1 MSPSADPFVAPGHNL
16 NKLGRSSLGDAT
28 YWSNINAL
36 GLVVAEKKCF
46 FVFLYIRIFKTCDP
60 RAGPFS
66 ALEHNLN
73 KLGSGALGDDTYQ
86 I

>member
-1 MSPSADPFVAPGHNL
+1 MSPSVDPFVAPGHNL

-46 FVFLYIRIFKTCDP
+46 SCFPI
-60 RAGPFS
+60 
-66 ALEHNLN
+66 
-73 KLGSGALGDDTYQ
+73 
-86 I
+86 